1 MAFTAQYIIC
11 NTSIVKCMH
20 SLFESF
26 KIKFRSLKMEY
37 KMDLFA
43 KIVQGYGPSTILVKN
58 SILDVLLSLNTT
70 LQKASHY

>member
-1 MAFTAQYIIC
+1 
-11 NTSIVKCMH
+11 MH

-26 KIKFRSLKMEY
+26 KIKFRSPKMEY

>member
-11 NTSIVKCMH
+11 NISIIKCMY